1 MIAWVLIFPVYLLDN
16 VYWALALFFLPI
28 VFSNFYLATTFA
40 QVQSML
46 GLRMRAVGSALV
58 LLILNIIGLG
68 LGPQV
73 TGLLSDL
80 LAVPFG
86 SESMRY
92 SLLIVG
98 AVVGPWSALHYFFAG
113 RHIESDLARAND
125 RT

>member
-1 MIAWVLIFPVYLLDN
+1 
-16 VYWALALFFLPI
+16 
-28 VFSNFYLATTFA
+28 
-40 QVQSML
+40 VQSMV

-73 TGLLSDL
+73 TGLLSDV
-80 LAVPFG
+80 LAGPFG

-92 SLLIVG
+92 SLLIIG

-125 RT
+125 RA